1 MAMRFHHFF
10 EWDPQKAKLNKQK
23 HRVTFEDAQAVLE
36 DAEADLYHV
45 ERYDD
50 EHSMGEDRYVTIGSD
65 PADRQ
70 IVLFIHWTQRRK
82 GGQTLTRIISARR
95 ATPQERR
102 HYAKE
107 ISRR

>member
-1 MAMRFHHFF
+1 MGSHDFF
-10 EWDPQKAKLNKQK
+10 EWDAQSAKINKQE

-50 EHSMGEDRYVTIGSD
+50 EQSMGEDRYVTIGSD

-70 IVLFIHWTQRRK
+70 IVLFIHWTQRRT
-82 GGQTLTRIISARR
+82 GGRTFTRIISARR

-102 HYAKE
+102 QYAQE
-107 ISRR
+107 ISGR

>member
-1 MAMRFHHFF
+1 MMRYDHSF
-10 EWDPQKAKLNKQK
+10 EWDTQKAKANKQK

-36 DAEADLYHV
+36 DAEADVYHI

-82 GGQTLTRIISARR
+82 GEQTFTRIISARR

-102 HYAKE
+102 RDAQE
-107 ISRR
+107 IGRR

>member
-1 MAMRFHHFF
+1 MRYHHFF
-10 EWDPQKAKLNKQK
+10 EWDPQKARVNKQK

-50 EHSMGEDRYVTIGSD
+50 THSMGEDRYVTIGSD
-65 PADRQ
+65 PAGRQ
-70 IVLFIHWTQRRK
+70 IVLFIHWTQRQK